1 MQNVN
6 PMTNHVN
13 SLIGWN
19 NYLRENFYTL
29 GIKKKGDII
38 IIIIIIEWDSKK
50 KNNVWFYTWKHWL
63 SV

>member
-29 GIKKKGDII
+29 GIKKKR
-38 IIIIIIEWDSKK
+38 WY
-50 KNNVWFYTWKHWL
+50 NNNNNNNRVGF
-63 SV
+63 